1 MFAIKKIL
9 FLFLV
14 LLIFHVS
21 ISILIFKVENYN
33 KYYIIRC
40 YCHLNDTQLVTKS
53 DINAL
58 SAFVC
63 FSVNAKIIHRLNNN
77 NHYNYI
83 KLLFIIL
90 LCGDIELNPGYIN
103 QIDSDINSY
112 CQQFNKLKGIKIM
125 HFNARSIGNKI
136 DEFRILCV
144 KFRPNILCIT
154 ETWTKPDLDEYLFRI
169 DGYILHQ
176 KFRADGNGGG
186 VAIYV
191 KTNSNFIVNR
201 VFEETNLELL
211 CLEVKQTNCKSF
223 LITCVYRPANRDE
236 CFWEDFENFL
246 NYFSK
251 KEVIILGDF
260 NIDSLNPINKSWLKA
275 MKDKNLTQLIKCPTR
290 ISQTSSSCIDH
301 IYSNKT
307 ENISGSGVLDINLS
321 DHKAIYVSRKLN
333 FMKKYRK
340 DS

>member
-1 MFAIKKIL
+1 M
-9 FLFLV
+9 
-14 LLIFHVS
+14 
-21 ISILIFKVENYN
+21 
-33 KYYIIRC
+33 
-40 YCHLNDTQLVTKS
+40 D
-53 DINAL
+53 
-58 SAFVC
+58 
-63 FSVNAKIIHRLNNN
+63 
-77 NHYNYI
+77 
-83 KLLFIIL
+83 
-90 LCGDIELNPGYIN
+90 
-103 QIDSDINSY
+103 
-112 CQQFNKLKGIKIM
+112 
-125 HFNARSIGNKI
+125 
-136 DEFRILCV
+136 
-144 KFRPNILCIT
+144 
-154 ETWTKPDLDEYLFRI
+154 LFRI
-169 DGYILHQ
+169 NGYILHQ

-191 KTNSNFIVNR
+191 KTNGNFIVNR

-223 LITCVYRPANRDE
+223 LIACVYRSANRDE

-260 NIDSLNPINKSWLKA
+260 NIDFLNPINKSWLRS

-301 IYSNKT
+301 IYSNKIK
-307 ENISGSGVLDINLS
+307 NISSSGVLDINLS

-340 DS
+340 DSQHFEIKYSF